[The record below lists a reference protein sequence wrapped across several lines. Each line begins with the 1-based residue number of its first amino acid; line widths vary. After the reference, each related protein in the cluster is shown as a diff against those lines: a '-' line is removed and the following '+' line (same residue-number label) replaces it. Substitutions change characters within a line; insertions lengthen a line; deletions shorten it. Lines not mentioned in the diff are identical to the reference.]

1 MQSTWY
7 AGSPVGNVT
16 EVVGPGVES
25 TGTQIAVMVTAA
37 IGWLIL
43 LGLIGVVVVVI
54 LLFYRHK
61 KKKKERS

>member
-1 MQSTWY
+1 
-7 AGSPVGNVT
+7 
-16 EVVGPGVES
+16 VES